1 MTKLKAVIYA
11 RQSTSKQQS
20 IPAQIKALED
30 YASQHNTQVLATF
43 QDAISGK
50 DTNREGFNA
59 MVEYISTHAVNFLL
73 VWRYD
78 RIARNLKDL
87 HSFLTLCSDLNVSVI
102 SINENLGHNRAQD
115 AQNVFMLQMLGAV
128 AQYQREIIKE
138 NQQIAY
144 HQKYKDGKILSANVS
159 YGYRLIN
166 DELMV
171 HEEEAET
178 VRLIFDLYTQN
189 KLGYKAIAEQLNASG
204 KLNRDNKWWHATRIK
219 TILDNPF
226 YTGVIQSKYGD
237 ANSHQLP
244 LIEKERFEQAQ
255 AIQLSRNTV
264 KQRVTRRYVLQ
275 GKIKCPHCHT
285 VCTPTHTLNGQRD
298 HYYYSC
304 SLYTSGGKR
313 HCPGMTLNALE
324 VEDFIGSKLHDFI
337 QSDFVAGQ
345 LNSHITQTNK
355 EIHQHNKQKQTQLK
369 HRQKKLLRDYE
380 NGNLT
385 DDQLSV
391 KLAQL
396 EKRKEK
402 LALKPTIP
410 ESITNLINLNLLID
424 NNPTLAHY
432 TLYQSI
438 MDRIEVDE
446 DKKVTAIYLNGFSE
460 NILKELQ
467 EDVN

>member
-1 MTKLKAVIYA
+1 MTKTAVIYA
-11 RQSTSKQQS
+11 RQSTPKQQS

-30 YASQHNTQVLATF
+30 YASQHNTQVLAIF
-43 QDAISGK
+43 QDAMSGK
-50 DTNREGFNA
+50 DTNREDFNA
-59 MVEYISTHAVNFLL
+59 MVEYISTHDVDVLL

-87 HSFLTLCSDLNVSVI
+87 ESFLMLCSDLNVSVI
-102 SINENLGHNRAQD
+102 SINEKLGHNRAQD
-115 AQNVFMLQMLGAV
+115 VFMLQMLGAV
-128 AQYQREIIKE
+128 GQYQREIIKE

-178 VRLIFDLYTQN
+178 VRLIFDLYTQD

-204 KLNRDNKWWHATRIK
+204 NLNRDNKWWHATRIK

-244 LIEKERFEQAQ
+244 LIEKERFEKAQ

-275 GKIKCPHCHT
+275 GKIKCPHCHS
-285 VCTPTHTLNGQRD
+285 VCSPAHALSGQRD
-298 HYYYSC
+298 HYYYTC

-313 HCPGMTLNALE
+313 HCPGTILNALV

-345 LNSHITQTNK
+345 LKSHITQTNK

-369 HRQKKLLRDYE
+369 HRQKKLLSDYE

-424 NNPTLAHY
+424 NNPTLAQY